1 MVNTINIS
9 CSVIH
14 HQRWKCAASISNLK
28 NVEVKYEFID
38 NTSVLDEVELDNKV
52 KILWDMLLDVK
63 LNKSPLFIGVEQSSG
78 RKQNSIFILMTLKL
92 RIEAQY

>member
-1 MVNTINIS
+1 
-9 CSVIH
+9 
-14 HQRWKCAASISNLK
+14 LK

-52 KILWDMLLDVK
+52 RILRDMLLDVK